1 MTDDRRPTTE
11 GGQTAADGVAGV
23 GPPPPVDWW
32 SVGAVTITKIVELE
46 SVGGTRFILPQA
58 SREEIR
64 AIEWLVPHFADENG
78 RLKLTIHS
86 LVVETPTR
94 RILVD
99 TGLGNDKQNR
109 AVPTWNFRQG
119 SFLEDL
125 AAAGY
130 PPETIDTVLC
140 THLHVDHVG
149 WNTRLVDGRWV
160 PTFPN
165 ARYVMNRAELEYWRN
180 RRDAPALVAVFEDS
194 IQPVLEAG
202 EVDLVD
208 SDHRLCE
215 EMRLIATPGHSPAH
229 MSVELRSGG
238 ETALLTGD
246 VMHHPCQMAHL
257 DWASTVDFDAEQ
269 STRTRRELF
278 SRLAGTPTLVIGGH
292 FTAGR
297 VVRDGEAF
305 RLEV

>member
-1 MTDDRRPTTE
+1 MTDVRQPR
-11 GGQTAADGVAGV
+11 ADGGISGV
-23 GPPPPVDWW
+23 RLPASAVRWK
-32 SVGAVTITKIVELE
+32 VGAVTITKVVELDT
-46 SVGGTRFILPQA
+46 VGGTRFVLPQA

-64 AIEWLVPHFADENG
+64 AIDWLFPHFADENG
-78 RLKLTIHS
+78 RLKMTIHS

-165 ARYVMNRAELEYWRN
+165 ARYVMNRSELEYWRN
-180 RRDAPALVAVFEDS
+180 RRDGPAHVAVFEDS
-194 IQPVLEAG
+194 ILPVVEAG
-202 EVDLVD
+202 MVDLVD
-208 SDHRLCE
+208 GDHRLCE
-215 EMRLIATPGHSPAH
+215 EMRLIPTPGHSPAH
-229 MSVELRSGG
+229 MSVGLRSRG

-246 VMHHPCQMAHL
+246 VLHHPCQMAHL
-257 DWASTVDFDAEQ
+257 DWASSVDFDAEQ

-278 SRLAGTPTLVIGGH
+278 SRLAETPTLIIGGH
-292 FTAGR
+292 FAAGR
-297 VVRDGEAF
+297 VLRDRDAF